1 MRRYGIQIQQMEK
14 GAGQRVELLWDHR
27 FDADRVA
34 LFKVPV
40 GIGPAT

>member
-1 MRRYGIQIQQMEK
+1 MRRYGIQIQQRRK
-14 GAGQRVELLWDHR
+14 ALGQRVELLWDHR

-40 GIGPAT
+40 GIGPTT